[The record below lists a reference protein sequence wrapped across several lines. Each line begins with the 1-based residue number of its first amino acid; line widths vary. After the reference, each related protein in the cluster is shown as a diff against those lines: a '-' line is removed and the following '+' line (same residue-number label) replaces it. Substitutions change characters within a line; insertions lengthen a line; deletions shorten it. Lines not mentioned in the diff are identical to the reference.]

1 MIGRHKSALISGA
14 LLFCMFSAS
23 RTLGAPT
30 DTLHLYFGINQY
42 KLTGQHKSQLKKA
55 IDSFRSGNSIIINGF
70 CDYLGSKAYN
80 QPLSERRANQV
91 RDFLKTSNAHI
102 SITATGKGQIPK
114 PGFTSASGEPRDRR
128 VDIIYTKPEIANAGK
143 PINRADS
150 LSAKFSKKIDSL
162 PGLEVGKSLPLEELT
177 FEPGR
182 HILRPE
188 ARPLLKLL
196 LKVITN
202 NKTLV
207 FEIRGHV
214 CCEDYGNDG
223 IDIDQGT
230 RNLSVNRARE
240 IYYYFLEN
248 GIDKS
253 RMTYTGVG
261 SSQPKVYPEVTA
273 RDQQLNRRVEIVVLK
288 K

>member
-1 MIGRHKSALISGA
+1 LHAVGA
-14 LLFCMFSAS
+14 SV
-23 RTLGAPT
+23 

-42 KLTGQHKSQLKKA
+42 KLTDKHKLQIKSA
-55 IDSFRSGNSIIINGF
+55 IDSSRSDQHIIVNGF

-80 QPLSERRANQV
+80 QPLSERRANEV
-91 RDFLKTSNAHI
+91 GNFIGGSNPHV
-102 SITATGKGQIPK
+102 SITVAGKGQIPE
-114 PGFTSASGEPRDRR
+114 PGAKSPYGEPHNRR
-128 VDIIYTKPEIANAGK
+128 VDIIFITQPGK
-143 PINRADS
+143 LPTRADS
-150 LSAKFSKKIDSL
+150 LSARFSKKIDSL
-162 PGLEVGKSLPLEELT
+162 AGLEVGKSLPLEELT

-196 LKVITN
+196 LKVITD
-202 NKTLV
+202 NKNLV

-223 IDIDQGT
+223 VDIDQGT

-261 SSQPKVYPEVTA
+261 SSQPKVYPEVTE
-273 RDQQLNRRVEIVVLK
+273 RDRQLNRRVEIVVLK

>member
-1 MIGRHKSALISGA
+1 MISKSKSNLIPC
-14 LLFCMFSAS
+14 LLFLCMLSAM
-23 RTLGAPT
+23 RTTGAPI

-42 KLTGQHKSQLKKA
+42 KLTDQHKSQLKIT
-55 IDSFRSGNSIIINGF
+55 IDSFRREQKIVINGF

-80 QPLSERRANQV
+80 QPLSERRANEV
-91 RDFLKTSNAHI
+91 RNFIRASNQHV
-102 SITATGKGQIPK
+102 SIDATGKGQIPE
-114 PGFTSASGEPRDRR
+114 PGAKSASGEPRDRR
-128 VDIIYTKPEIANAGK
+128 VDVIYTKPDIPETSLT
-143 PINRADS
+143 RADS

-162 PGLEVGKSLPLEELT
+162 PGLKVGKSLPLEELT

-182 HILRPE
+182 HILRHE
-188 ARPLLKLL
+188 AQPLLKLL
-196 LKVITN
+196 LKVIN
-202 NKTLV
+202 DNKNLV

-253 RMTYTGVG
+253 RMRYTGVG
-261 SSQPKVYPEVTA
+261 SSQPKVYPEATA
-273 RDQQLNRRVEIVVLK
+273 LDQQLNRRVEIVVLK